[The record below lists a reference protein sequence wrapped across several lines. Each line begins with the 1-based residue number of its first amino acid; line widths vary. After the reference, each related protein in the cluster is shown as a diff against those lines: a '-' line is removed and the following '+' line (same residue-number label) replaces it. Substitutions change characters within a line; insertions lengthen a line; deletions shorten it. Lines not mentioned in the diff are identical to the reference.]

1 MILQRGTSP
10 VMGPTGLVARRDN
23 IRGAVRKQKE
33 KAERIGGFT
42 VSLRALARNFRAW
55 FDGDVHCVQTT
66 QQDTKLRRRQV

>member
-42 VSLRALARNFRAW
+42 VSLRALAAGWAAW
-55 FDGDVHCVQTT
+55 FHGAAYCVKTSR
-66 QQDTKLRRRQV
+66 QDTKLLRRL